1 MKKAIVT
8 GVTGQVGSYMA
19 EFLLKFTNVEVYGAI
34 RRLSVPNH
42 QHIEHLKLNPQFH
55 LVEMDLGDEHSI
67 NTLIEEI
74 KPDYFINF
82 AANSFVGL
90 SWKMPVNHF
99 QNNTMGVLHQLEA
112 IRKHCP
118 KCRYYNAG
126 SSEEFGDVIYS
137 PQDLKHPSRPR
148 SPYGASKVAAR
159 QIVKVWRDSYDLFAI
174 QGYLFNHESE
184 RRGEE
189 FVTRKIT
196 KGIAKIK
203 EAIESGKDFEPIELG
218 NLEAQRDWSHAE
230 DFVRAVWLM
239 LNAEKPKD
247 YLLASGET
255 HSVKEFVNLAFNYA
269 EIEGEEYKELPY
281 SESSGGGYVSA
292 YRWVGSGE
300 EEILYFRD
308 KPVIKVNPKFY
319 RPAEVELLLGDPSEA
334 QNELN
339 WEKIVDFKTLV
350 RRMIENDIKES
361 KRNSSQT
368 DRDSRKG
375 KKTVLV

>member
-1 MKKAIVT
+1 MSKKAIVT

-19 EFLLKFTNVEVYGAI
+19 EFLLQFTNLEVYGAI

-42 QHIEHLKLNPQFH
+42 KHIEHLKLDPRFH
-55 LVEMDLGDEHSI
+55 LIEIDLGDEHSI
-67 NTLIEEI
+67 NACIEEV

-118 KCRYYNAG
+118 NCRYYNAG

-137 PQDLKHPSRPR
+137 PQDLNHPPRPR

-159 QIVKVWRDSYDLFAI
+159 QIVKVWRDSYNLFAV

-196 KGIAKIK
+196 MNVARIK
-203 EAIESGKDFEPIELG
+203 KELSEGKKPQYFELG
-218 NLEAQRDWSHAE
+218 NLEAKRDWSHAE

-239 LNAEKPKD
+239 LKEDKPKD

-255 HSVKEFVNLAFNYA
+255 HSVKEFVEKSFEYA
-269 EIEGEEYKELPY
+269 GIETKWHEEDNPMDTKLMCAKTGAILLKINKE
-281 SESSGGGYVSA
+281 
-292 YRWVGSGE
+292 
-300 EEILYFRD
+300 
-308 KPVIKVNPKFY
+308 FY

-334 QNELN
+334 QKDLH
-339 WEKIVDFKTLV
+339 WEKSVDFSTLV
-350 RRMIENDIKES
+350 RRMVVNDIKEI
-361 KRNSSQT
+361 NAT
-368 DRDSRKG
+368 
-375 KKTVLV
+375 